1 LFVNVTRS
9 LAILFLAP
17 LWVASAGYAGVLSWD
32 LPTTYADGTPI
43 ATAESRK
50 IIVKVYAGP
59 SKNGP
64 WKWIATSLPGATS
77 VAVMDPP
84 PWETLWYTAKSNLS
98 GGESAYAVPVKKTNY
113 SIPIL
118 PTLKMIAKIP
128 ILPTLQEI
136 AKNPTLPTLKKIAKK
151 LFTRNKLIFLFFLLL
166 LAGVVRALRIR
177 GRNRSR
183 IK

>member
-1 LFVNVTRS
+1 VLVNVNRF

-17 LWVASAGYAGVLSWD
+17 LWVASAVYAGTLSWE

-43 ATAESRK
+43 ATAESRRV
-50 IIVKVYAGP
+50 IVEVSAGP

-64 WKWIATSLPGATS
+64 WRWIATSLPGATS
-77 VAVMDPP
+77 VAVTDPS

-118 PTLKMIAKIP
+118 PTA
-128 ILPTLQEI
+128 
-136 AKNPTLPTLKKIAKK
+136 KKIAKK
-151 LFTRNKLIFLFFLLL
+151 MLARKKLVALMFLVFLLL
-166 LAGVVRALRIR
+166 LAGMVWALRVR

>member
-1 LFVNVTRS
+1 LHVNVTRF

-17 LWVASAGYAGVLSWD
+17 LWVASAVYAGTLSWD
-32 LPTTYADGTPI
+32 LPPTYADGSPI
-43 ATAESRK
+43 ATAESRR
-50 IIVKVYAGP
+50 IIVEVYAGP

-77 VAVMDPP
+77 VAVMDPS

-98 GGESAYAVPVKKTNY
+98 GSESVYAVPVKKTNY

-118 PTLKMIAKIP
+118 PTA
-128 ILPTLQEI
+128 
-136 AKNPTLPTLKKIAKK
+136 KKIAKK
-151 LFTRNKLIFLFFLLL
+151 MLARKKLIIPVFLVFLLL
-166 LAGVVRALRIR
+166 LAGVVWALRVR
-177 GRNRSR
+177 GRKRSR

>member
-1 LFVNVTRS
+1 VNVTRF

-17 LWVASAGYAGVLSWD
+17 LWVASAGYAGTLSWD
-32 LPTTYADGTPI
+32 LPPTYANGEPI
-43 ATAESRK
+43 STAESRR
-50 IIVKVYAGP
+50 IIVEVYAGS

-77 VAVMDPP
+77 VEVMDPS

-98 GGESAYAVPVKKTNY
+98 GRESVYAVPVKKSNY

-118 PTLKMIAKIP
+118 PTA
-128 ILPTLQEI
+128 
-136 AKNPTLPTLKKIAKK
+136 KKIAKK
-151 LFTRNKLIFLFFLLL
+151 MLARKKLMIPVFLVFLLL
-166 LAGVVRALRIR
+166 LAGVVWALRVR

>member
-1 LFVNVTRS
+1 MLVNVNRF

-17 LWVASAGYAGVLSWD
+17 LWVASGVSAGTLSWE
-32 LPTTYADGTPI
+32 LPPTYADGDPI
-43 ATAESRK
+43 STAESRR
-50 IIVKVYAGP
+50 IIVEVYTGP

-77 VAVMDPP
+77 VAVMDPS

-98 GGESAYAVPVKKTNY
+98 GRESVYAVPVKKTNY

-118 PTLKMIAKIP
+118 PTA
-128 ILPTLQEI
+128 
-136 AKNPTLPTLKKIAKK
+136 KKIAKK
-151 LFTRNKLIFLFFLLL
+151 MLARKKWVALVFLVFLLL
-166 LAGVVRALRIR
+166 LAGVVWAHRVR